1 MAYDPWDWANQ
12 NAQPAPL
19 STIRA
24 IKPMAT
30 ANEQGAPGQTIAPQ
44 PNQDL
49 QQIRGMAIN
58 KGAEKGAEYISKE
71 YDAYKASQLADPTY
85 TMAPGPPLGS
95 QAASTSMTMPAGLD
109 MSGATTAGYPATA
122 PLTASAAV
130 PVASSVAPLSAAAM
144 PGVVS
149 SVPAA
154 GMMGSAVAPV
164 AAEAALATTAA
175 TAAPL
180 ATAGAATSAAPVLAG
195 MGPVGW
201 GIGAAL
207 LLNSMFG

>member
-49 QQIRGMAIN
+49 QQIKGMAIN

-154 GMMGSAVAPV
+154 GMMGSAVAP
-164 AAEAALATTAA
+164 AAALTAPA
-175 TAAPL
+175 VTAG
-180 ATAGAATSAAPVLAG
+180 AGAATTATGAALASN
-195 MGPVGW
+195 PVGW

>member
-30 ANEQGAPGQTIAPQ
+30 ANEQGAPGQAIAPQ

-122 PLTASAAV
+122 ASAAV
-130 PVASSVAPLSAAAM
+130 PVASSAAPLSAAAM
-144 PGVVS
+144 TGVAAS
-149 SVPAA
+149 GIVPATA
-154 GMMGSAVAPV
+154 GAYGAAVAP
-164 AAEAALATTAA
+164 AAALTAPAVTAGAGAATTAA
-175 TAAPL
+175 T
-180 ATAGAATSAAPVLAG
+180 GAALASN
-195 MGPVGW
+195 PVGW
-201 GIGAAL
+201 GIAAAL
-207 LLNSMFG
+207 LLNSMYG